1 MSRNGHKTLTRRTF
15 IQIGIG
21 MAAAI
26 TQGLPVHTAGPVADD
41 KRRLP
46 TRPLGRTGH
55 DVSIFSLG
63 GQALLEQ
70 PNMDEAAVA
79 IINRAL
85 DLGVNYLDTAATYG
99 GGVSERYLGQ
109 VMKTRRKEVYLAS
122 KTSNRTYDGSM
133 RLLERSLKNLQTD
146 HLDCW
151 QIHHIDTQ
159 KDVDAIF
166 AKDGA
171 LKALEKARDQKM
183 VRFLGVTG
191 HRDAG
196 LLKTC
201 IERYPF
207 DTILMA
213 LNAADSH
220 PKSFAL
226 DLLPAAASK
235 KMGII
240 GMKVT
245 AKGRIFRPGGIETM
259 EQAMGYVL
267 SLAVSTVIVGISK
280 LSEVEENARVARNF
294 KPLSPA
300 RMSELRGLA
309 EPYRALATFYRDPD
323 YRTA

>member
-1 MSRNGHKTLTRRTF
+1 MRSGL
-15 IQIGIG
+15 GL
-21 MAAAI
+21 AAV
-26 TQGLPVHTAGPVADD
+26 GFSAGGSLDARGQEAA
-41 KRRLP
+41 KEEKMP
-46 TRPLGRTGH
+46 TRALGRTGH
-55 DVSIFSLG
+55 KVGLFSLG
-63 GQALLEQ
+63 GQALLEKPGVEEQ
-70 PNMDEAAVA
+70 ALA
-79 IINRAL
+79 IINRAI

-99 GGVSERYLGQ
+99 GGVSEQYLGQ

-146 HLDCW
+146 HLDAW

-159 KDVDAIF
+159 ADVDAIF
-166 AKDGA
+166 AKTGA

-207 DTILMA
+207 DQILMA

-220 PKSFAL
+220 PKSFAR
-226 DLLPAAASK
+226 DLLPVAVEK
-235 KMGII
+235 KLGVI

-245 AKGRIFRPGGIETM
+245 AKGRIFRPGGIERM
-259 EQAMGYVL
+259 DQAMGYVL
-267 SLAVSTVIVGISK
+267 SLPVSTAIVGISS
-280 LSEVEENARVARNF
+280 LAQVEENARVARNF
-294 KPLSPA
+294 KPLSP
-300 RMSELRGLA
+300 RQMSALRGLSA
-309 EPYRALATFYRDPD
+309 PYQAFATFYRDPE
-323 YRTA
+323 YRST